1 MKPFRTSAAIA
12 ALAFAAAPA
21 FSQQQEV
28 SLLTESAVA
37 SEEDLEFL
45 TVEEEAAAEFEREMA
60 EAFAMFGDL
69 FVAEPLDAEQ
79 QARLPLAQKMTDQ
92 VFPEGSFSVVM
103 EQGMAPMMTAMMGAA
118 TSDPRTQ
125 LAQLTGLAPD
135 DLGEVTDENARAALD
150 VLDPQYAARNERV
163 GEILVEMMNDM
174 FAALEPAYRDAL
186 SRAFAVRFESD
197 EMEELLVF
205 FDTPVGGKFAR
216 ESILVQYDP
225 QMMAMMEAMGPA
237 MGEVLPKMLGSI
249 AEMAEDYPDGRI
261 FNELSEAERAR
272 ISALLG
278 KGEAELEALAPEREA
293 DEDELREAV
302 T

>member
-1 MKPFRTSAAIA
+1 MKPFRISTAIA

-21 FSQQQEV
+21 LGQQEDV
-28 SLLTESAVA
+28 NLPTESAVA
-37 SEEDLEFL
+37 SDDDFEFL
-45 TVEEEAAAEFEREMA
+45 TVEEEAAAEFEREMT

-69 FVAEPLDAEQ
+69 FVAEPLNAEQ
-79 QARLPLAQKMTDQ
+79 EARLPLAQKMTDQ
-92 VFPEGSFSVVM
+92 VFPEGSFALVM
-103 EQGMAPMMTAMMGAA
+103 EQSMAPMMVAMMEAA

-125 LAQLTGLAPD
+125 LAQLTGMEID
-135 DLGEVTDENARAALD
+135 DLGEVSDEDARAALD

-163 GEILVEMMNDM
+163 GEIMVEMMNDM
-174 FAALEPAYRDAL
+174 FAALEPAYREAL
-186 SRAFAVRFESD
+186 SRAFAVRFESG

-237 MGEVLPKMLGSI
+237 MGEVLPKLLRSI
-249 AEMAEDYPDGRI
+249 AEMAEEFPNGR
-261 FNELSEAERAR
+261 FFTELSEVERAR
-272 ISALLG
+272 ISILLG
-278 KGEAELEALAPEREA
+278 KGEAELEALAPERE
-293 DEDELREAV
+293 DETDEVDEAV